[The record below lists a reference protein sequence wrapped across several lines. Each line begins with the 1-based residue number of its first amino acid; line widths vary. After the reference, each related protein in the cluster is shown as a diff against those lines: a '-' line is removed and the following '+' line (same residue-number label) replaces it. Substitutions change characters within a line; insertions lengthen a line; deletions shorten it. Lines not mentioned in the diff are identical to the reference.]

1 MKSCA
6 TSGTGGQPSWGQ
18 SKGVANTNRSSG
30 TPTALHIKPYS
41 GYVNKYITI
50 CKHDDLDSVTFPNV
64 QYSGALELER
74 DPNLKSSFTALQQC
88 DHRQDTKRT
97 CSPICNT
104 AGTAPNSHSA
114 AARNG
119 SS

>member
-50 CKHDDLDSVTFPNV
+50 CKHDDLN
-64 QYSGALELER
+64 
-74 DPNLKSSFTALQQC
+74 
-88 DHRQDTKRT
+88 
-97 CSPICNT
+97 
-104 AGTAPNSHSA
+104 
-114 AARNG
+114 
-119 SS
+119 